1 MMDMQPDTTRTG
13 RTMTSTK
20 HDEQP
25 PLTLADLRDGTRATL
40 TVPEAS
46 AVLGLSPWVGYQAAQ
61 RSEIPTLRIGR
72 RLVVPVPALLR
83 MLDGESVD
91 EPTPLARPNR

>member
-1 MMDMQPDTTRTG
+1 MTT
-13 RTMTSTK
+13 TK
-20 HDEQP
+20 QAERP
-25 PLTLADLRDGTRATL
+25 TLTLADLQGGQRATC

-61 RSEIPTLRIGR
+61 RGEIPTLRIGR

-83 MLDGESVD
+83 MLDGEPVD
-91 EPTPLARPNR
+91 GPTPLARRKR